1 MPKRTH
7 AYPRAVVH
15 AAELLGSQIKQ
26 ARLERR
32 WGVREL
38 AQRAHISTN
47 TLRKVEQ
54 GDPTVMLGTALD
66 VATLVGVPLFYE
78 DRSRLAEEARR
89 SRDRAALLPQ
99 SVRRRTRDLDN
110 DF

>member
-7 AYPRAVVH
+7 AYPKSVNRA
-15 AAELLGSQIKQ
+15 ADLLGSQIKQ

-32 WGVREL
+32 WPVREL
-38 AQRAHISTN
+38 AERAGISTN

-66 VATLVGVPLFYE
+66 VASLVGVPIFYE
-78 DRSRLAEEARR
+78 DPSRLAQEAHR
-89 SRDRAALLPQ
+89 SRERAVLLPQ
-99 SVRRRTRDLDN
+99 SIRSRDRDLDN